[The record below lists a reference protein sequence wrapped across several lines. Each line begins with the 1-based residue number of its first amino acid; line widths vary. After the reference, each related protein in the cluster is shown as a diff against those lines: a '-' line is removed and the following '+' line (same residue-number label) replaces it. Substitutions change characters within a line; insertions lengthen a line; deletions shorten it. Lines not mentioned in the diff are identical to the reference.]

1 MILELEK
8 RIIKCAQGTP
18 EWHAAR
24 CGKVTASKVADIMRQ
39 GKGGA
44 PSAMRE
50 TYMGVLIA
58 ERLSGVQEE
67 GGYTSGPMEHGKEH
81 EEAAAKLYGFIND
94 AEIEAIGMVVHP
106 TIPMAAASTDR
117 LIKVNGVAEGLLEI
131 KCPNTSTHLNFLK
144 GGPIKPDYIAQMQWG
159 MACVGPECKWA
170 DFVSFDP
177 RLPPKMRLKQR
188 RVMRESTKILDM
200 EIAVR
205 AFIKEI
211 DEAIAELNALFQ
223 EAA

>member
-8 RIIKCAQGTP
+8 RIVRCAQNTP

-24 CGKVTASKVADIMRQ
+24 CGRLTASKVADVMRQ

-44 PSAMRE
+44 PSAMRA

-67 GGYTSGPMEHGKEH
+67 SGYTSAPMEHGKEH
-81 EEAAAKLYGFIND
+81 EGAAAKLYSFVND
-94 AEIEAIGMVVHP
+94 AEIDEIGIVIHP

-117 LIKVNGVAEGLLEI
+117 LIRVNGVAEGILEI
-131 KCPNTSTHLNFLK
+131 KCPNTSTHLDFLL
-144 GGPIKPDYIAQMQWG
+144 GAPIKPDYHTQMQWG
-159 MACVGPECKWA
+159 MASVGPECKYC
-170 DFVSFDP
+170 DFISYEP
-177 RLPPKMRLKQR
+177 RLPPKMRMKQV
-188 RVMRESTKILDM
+188 RVMRDPSKILDM

-205 AFIKEI
+205 AFLKEM
-211 DEAIAELNALFQ
+211 DEKIATLNALFQ